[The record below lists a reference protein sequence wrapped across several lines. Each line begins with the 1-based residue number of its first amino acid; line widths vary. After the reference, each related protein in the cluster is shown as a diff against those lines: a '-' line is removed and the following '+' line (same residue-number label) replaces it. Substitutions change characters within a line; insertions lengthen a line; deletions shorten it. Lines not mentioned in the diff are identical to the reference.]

1 MSRVSLLLAALLV
14 APGCDGG
21 KPGDANAKADGKQPA
36 ADGPAAAPTDPAVE
50 PAPASPTADTPA
62 DPWQGKLAARVLAE
76 SGLGKDGKLTAFDI
90 VDCES
95 GEQYCQVCRYGSSPK
110 VMAVG
115 RLDDAAFHEDLK
127 NLDAIVKKYGDDKV
141 KAFAVVTEIVD
152 GKGVTPKDAEA
163 ARQQAKAL
171 RQKLAISF
179 PVVVPAPDEGGGN
192 REWDEYYNITKSRT
206 VMFADGRNTVRWSA
220 VEPADWSGLNEAIKR
235 VVEPS

>member
-14 APGCDGG
+14 APACDGAN
-21 KPGDANAKADGKQPA
+21 PADANANADGKQPA
-36 ADGPAAAPTDPAVE
+36 PPADPEAKAGNA
-50 PAPASPTADTPA
+50 PAPAPAA
-62 DPWQGKLAARVLAE
+62 DPWQSKLASRVLAD

-90 VDCES
+90 VNCES
-95 GEQYCQVCRYGSSPK
+95 GEQYCQVCRFGGSPK

-115 RLDDAAFHEDLK
+115 SLDDAAFHEDLK
-127 NLDAIVKKYGDDKV
+127 DLDAIVKKYGEDKV

-152 GKGVTPKDAEA
+152 GKGITPKDVEA
-163 ARQQAKAL
+163 AKQKANDL

-179 PVVVPAPDEGGGN
+179 PVVVPAPVEGGGN

-220 VEPADWSGLNEAIKR
+220 VGPEDWSGLNDAIKS
-235 VVEPS
+235 VVEG